1 MAKNIILL
9 SDGTG
14 NAASNVWRT
23 NVWRMF
29 QALNLQNNDQVAKYD
44 DGVGTSSFVPLAI
57 LGGAFGW
64 GLKRNVLDMY
74 KFVCR
79 NYECGD
85 RIFMFGFSRG
95 AFTVRVLA
103 GLILHQGLIP
113 KGSESQLHDQ
123 ARKAYRA
130 YRANRYH
137 SNLCLEA
144 PFRVIRNWGEGIRD
158 ALGQRHSYDPAE
170 NTTVPTIEFLGV
182 WDTVAAHG
190 LPTDEMTRGFNNWIW
205 PLELPD
211 RELSPRVNYA
221 RHALAIDD
229 ERTTFHPVLWN
240 EPAEAVAADEGKPLS
255 EQRLVQVWFAGMH
268 ANVGGGY
275 PDDALAYV
283 PYLWMMREAA
293 ARGLIFKQQPADDP
307 DAIRAAQSARD
318 KDGRLYDSRAG
329 VGSYY
334 RYGPRNVAALCNDTD
349 HAVHVQTPK
358 IHESV
363 FGRIDSGCNA
373 YAPIGLPSNYVVVS
387 DGGQIVLPAP
397 GQFETPS
404 QADDRVATQNR
415 IWNFVWLR
423 RIAYF
428 LTLAATFH
436 LAAFWLFHPQNA
448 QHEFDSYFKLISEL
462 VRLVESF
469 LPGFV
474 HWWTDWYAG
483 NPEWFAG
490 GLIVLGALL
499 SWGSSLSTRIADSMR
514 TVWVS
519 RGTANPIPNSGL
531 QRGIYA
537 LRTSRFYQ
545 WLIWISRMQVLPF
558 LFALLFLWYALSF
571 SSHFLFNIA
580 DSAGV
585 FCRGDEANAKAV
597 NLGID
602 QPGADFETSAFC
614 APAKLKVR
622 GGFRYLITI
631 EVTEP
636 WFDNTIL
643 TSPLGFR
650 TATQSWATS
659 SILYLAVPLRRI
671 IFRPWNRLIVRVG
684 ETGVDE
690 YFLDPVRHTTT
701 AKDPQTNAVMRTLTS
716 VFTDEFTANHDGEVF
731 LYVNDAALTLPW
743 LYDWFY
749 RNNRGRAKISIR
761 LL

>member
-1 MAKNIILL
+1 MKNIILL

-14 NAASNVWRT
+14 NAASSVWRT

-29 QALNLQNNDQVAKYD
+29 QSLNLQADDQVAKYD
-44 DGVGTSSFVPLAI
+44 DGVGTSSFLPLAI

-79 NYECGD
+79 NYESGD

-113 KGSESQLHDQ
+113 KMSESQLHDQ

-130 YRANRYH
+130 YRGGRYH
-137 SNLCLEA
+137 STLYLETPLRA
-144 PFRVIRNWGEGIRD
+144 IRDWGTSIRD
-158 ALGQRHSYDPAE
+158 ALGQRRPYDRAE
-170 NTTVPTIEFLGV
+170 NIAVPTIEFVGV
-182 WDTVAAHG
+182 WDTVAAYG
-190 LPTDEMTRGFNNWIW
+190 LPTDEMTRGFSNWIW
-205 PLELPD
+205 PLELPN

-240 EPAEAVAADEGKPLS
+240 EPAEAVAADGAKRPTD
-255 EQRLVQVWFAGMH
+255 QRLVQVWFAGMH
-268 ANVGGGY
+268 SNVGGGY

-293 ARGLIFKQQPADDP
+293 ARGLIFKKQPDEDP
-307 DAIRAAQSARD
+307 DAVRAAQSARD

-329 VGSYY
+329 IGSYY
-334 RYGPRNVAALCNDTD
+334 RYGPRNIAALCNDTD
-349 HAVHVQTPK
+349 HGVHVQTPK

-373 YAPIGLPSNYVVVS
+373 YAPIGLPSNYVVVT
-387 DGGQIVLPAP
+387 DGGQIIPPAS
-397 GQFETPS
+397 GQFETS
-404 QADDRVATQNR
+404 NQAADRVAIQDR

-428 LTLAATFH
+428 ITLAATFH
-436 LAAFWLFHPQNA
+436 IVAFWLFHPLNA
-448 QHEFDSYFKLISEL
+448 QHEFNSYFKLVSEL
-462 VRLVESF
+462 VRLAESF

-474 HWWTDWYAG
+474 HWWADWYAG

-490 GLIVLGALL
+490 GLIALGILL
-499 SWGSSLSTRIADSMR
+499 FWGSSLSARITDSMR
-514 TVWVS
+514 AVWVS
-519 RGTANPIPNSGL
+519 KGTANPIPNNGL
-531 QRGIYA
+531 QNAIYA
-537 LRTSRFYQ
+537 LRISGLYR
-545 WLIWISRMQVLPF
+545 WLIWVSRMHILPV
-558 LFALLFLWYALSF
+558 LFALLFLWCALTF
-571 SSHFLFNIA
+571 SNHLLFNVA
-580 DSAGV
+580 DSAGA
-585 FCRGDEANAKAV
+585 FCHGDETKAKAV

-602 QPGADFETSAFC
+602 QSGAAFETTTFC
-614 APAKLKVR
+614 AATELKVR

-631 EVTEP
+631 EVTDS
-636 WFDNTIL
+636 WVDNMIP

-650 TATQSWATS
+650 TANQSWLTKP
-659 SILYLAVPLRRI
+659 ILYLAVPLRRI
-671 IFRPWNRLIVRVG
+671 IFRPWNRLIARVG

-690 YFLDPVRHTTT
+690 YFLDPVRRSVAT
-701 AKDPQTNAVMRTLTS
+701 KDPQTKAVVRTRTN
-716 VFTDEFTANHDGEVF
+716 VFTDEFTANRDGEVF

-749 RNNRGRAKISIR
+749 RNNKGGAKISMR